1 MLSTRAAT
9 LSSRVAA
16 TRKAVVVAGQRQA
29 AISAVRRRDNISVR
43 SIQSVAQTDRD
54 TITRLLYSLGSK
66 REVERHLR
74 IFSSSSHPSQPAKF
88 AVIKIGGAVFDDL
101 DELAL
106 SLSFLYRVGLYPV
119 VLHGAGPQM
128 NDILESEGVK
138 PEYEDGIRV
147 TDAKTL
153 QIARRVFLEQN
164 LKLVG
169 ALEKLGT
176 RARPITSGVF
186 TATPLDPQKY
196 GLVGKITRV
205 DKRPLEA
212 SIRAG
217 ALPILT
223 SLAESP
229 EGQILNVNADVAAG
243 ELAKEL
249 EPLKI
254 VFLND
259 KGGMYHGVT
268 GEKLDVI
275 NLDEEYDH
283 LMAQPW
289 VKYGTKLKL
298 REFKELL
305 DVLPR
310 SSSVAVISASNLQRE
325 LFTDSGAGTLIRRG
339 WKMMRFGGFVGDAA
353 APGSGRQ
360 LIPKD
365 RLRAILAARDPAIR
379 AGHASLTAL
388 LAALD
393 DAPRGSWTIYADEP
407 LDALAVVSHPPGEV
421 AVVQGLYASRAGV
434 LNGVLDNVWGAVKQ
448 DHKRLFWTAGTAGS
462 VAPSPSVPGQ
472 GPGDDEP
479 IDRSWHFDRA
489 EGSFTRAGKSL
500 FWYGVPEIGELER
513 EVRMLEISGRVERGW
528 LPLAGRKSRDGLL
541 GAASGAGGANAAPS
555 VRSPGMGAP
564 RSFSTLARVPGSTRG
579 YATTCTDRKR
589 VALIGARGFTGQA
602 LTSLLDAHPYLDL
615 THVSSRALEGWPLE
629 GYEKSQITHT
639 NLSPADVERMESQ
652 GEVDAWVM
660 ALPNGVCKPFVD
672 AVERGSAERGKDGS
686 VVVDLSADY
695 RFEEGWTY
703 GLPELYG
710 RPAIRASKR
719 ISNPGC
725 YATSSQL
732 LIAPL
737 LPYLSPPRWP
747 TVFGVSGYS
756 GAGTIT
762 QEGGEKGKGERPL
775 TIPKVTPESLA
786 GGVRPYS
793 LTDHIHEREAGWHL
807 SRLVSP
813 SADGNGNGT
822 TGGQGVQVAF
832 VPTVGPFFS
841 GIISTLSFPLS
852 TALPA
857 SSIASL
863 YASFYKASPLVR
875 VQKGVPA
882 LADVQGHHGWVVG
895 GVQVHSSGERVV
907 VVGGLD
913 NLLKGAATQ
922 CLQNLNLALGYDE
935 YAGIPLETEVD

>member
-9 LSSRVAA
+9 LPSRVAVA
-16 TRKAVVVAGQRQA
+16 RKVVVAGQRQA
-29 AISAVRRRDNISVR
+29 GLAAVRRRDNLSVR
-43 SIQSVAQTDRD
+43 SLQSVAQTDRD
-54 TITRLLYSLGSK
+54 TITRLLYSLGTK

-88 AVIKIGGAVFDDL
+88 AVIKIGGAVLDDL
-101 DELAL
+101 EELAL

-138 PEYEDGIRV
+138 PEYIDGIRV

-153 QIARRVFLEQN
+153 HVARRVFLEEN

-186 TATPLDPQKY
+186 TATALDPAKY

-217 ALPILT
+217 ALPILC
-223 SLAESP
+223 SLAESND
-229 EGQILNVNADVAAG
+229 GQILNVNADVAAG

-249 EPLKI
+249 EPMKI
-254 VFLND
+254 VFLNE
-259 KGGMYHGVT
+259 KGGLFHGVT

-275 NLDEEYDH
+275 NLDEK
-283 LMAQPW
+283 PW

-310 SSSVAVISASNLQRE
+310 SSSVA

-339 WKMMRFGGFVGDAA
+339 YKLLKHQTLESIG
-353 APGSGRQ
+353 
-360 LIPKD
+360 KD
-365 RLRAILAARDPAIR
+365 RLRQIICERDEGIR
-379 AGHASLTAL
+379 AGKESVAGVLSAL
-388 LAALD
+388 ENAK
-393 DAPRGSWTIYADEP
+393 PGEWSIYADEP
-407 LDALAVVSHPPGEV
+407 LDAVAIVSHPKGETPV
-421 AVVQGLYASRAGV
+421 LTKLLASRAGV
-434 LNGVLDNVWGAVKQ
+434 LNAVLDNVFNALKK
-448 DHKRLFWTAGTAGS
+448 DHRQLIWTTS
-462 VAPSPSVPGQ
+462 
-472 GPGDDEP
+472 
-479 IDRSWHFDRA
+479 
-489 EGSFTRAGKSL
+489 
-500 FWYGVPEIGELER
+500 
-513 EVRMLEISGRVERGW
+513 ISHLLGHGRVERAY
-528 LPLAGRKSRDGLL
+528 LPLGPRKAQLGGARSTAGLL
-541 GAASGAGGANAAPS
+541 SGPW
-555 VRSPGMGAP
+555 
-564 RSFSTLARVPGSTRG
+564 
-579 YATTCTDRKR
+579 
-589 VALIGARGFTGQA
+589 IHGQA
-602 LTSLLDAHPYLDL
+602 LTSLLNAHPYLSL
-615 THVSSRALEGWPLE
+615 THVSSRVLE
-629 GYEKSQITHT
+629 GYPLEEYTKSPITHT
-639 NLSPADVERMESQ
+639 NLSVGDVERMEKE

-672 AVERGSAERGKDGS
+672 AVERGSKGKEGESS
-686 VVVDLSADY
+686 VVVDLGADY

-710 RPAIRASKR
+710 RTDIRASKR

-725 YATSSQL
+725 YATSTQL

-737 LPYLSPPRWP
+737 LPYLSPPSWP

-762 QEGGEKGKGERPL
+762 QAPEGSSGGRPVTL
-775 TIPKVTPESLA
+775 PKVTPESLA

-807 SRLVSP
+807 SRLLPTPTSASGEVSTP
-813 SADGNGNGT
+813 N
-822 TGGQGVQVAF
+822 VQLAF
-832 VPTVGPFFS
+832 IPTVGSFFS
-841 GIISTLSFPLS
+841 GILSTLSFPLS
-852 TALPA
+852 TSKLGAA
-857 SSIASL
+857 DIASL
-863 YASFYKASPLVR
+863 YASYYAGEKLVR
-875 VQKGVPA
+875 VQKSVPT
-882 LADVQGHHGWVVG
+882 LGTCTGNMGPQR
-895 GVQVHSSGERVV
+895 GERVV

-922 CLQNLNLALGYDE
+922 CLQNLNLVLGYEE
-935 YAGIPLETEVD
+935 YAGIVVD

>member
-9 LSSRVAA
+9 LPSRVAVA
-16 TRKAVVVAGQRQA
+16 RKAVVVASQRQTA
-29 AISAVRRRDNISVR
+29 LTAVRRRGNISVR

-54 TITRLLYSLGSK
+54 TITRLLYSLGTK

-88 AVIKIGGAVFDDL
+88 AVIKIGGAVLDDL

-138 PEYEDGIRV
+138 PEYIDGIRV

-153 QIARRVFLEQN
+153 QIARRVFLEEN

-186 TATPLDPQKY
+186 TATALDPSKY

-217 ALPILT
+217 ALPILC
-223 SLAESP
+223 SLAESND
-229 EGQILNVNADVAAG
+229 GQILNVNADVAAG

-249 EPLKI
+249 QPMKI

-259 KGGMYHGVT
+259 KGGMFHGVT

-275 NLDEEYDH
+275 NLDEEYDQ
-283 LMAQPW
+283 LMKESW

-310 SSSVAVISASNLQRE
+310 SSSVAVISAPNLQRE

-339 WKMMRFGGFVGDAA
+339 YKLLKHQTLESIG
-353 APGSGRQ
+353 
-360 LIPKD
+360 KD
-365 RLRAILAARDPAIR
+365 RLRQVICDRDEAIR
-379 AGHASLTAL
+379 VGKESVAGVLSAL
-388 LAALD
+388 ENAKQ
-393 DAPRGSWTIYADEP
+393 GEWSIYADEP
-407 LDALAVVSHPPGEV
+407 LDAVAIVSHPEGKTPV
-421 AVVQGLYASRAGV
+421 LTKLLASRSGV
-434 LNGVLDNVWGAVKQ
+434 LNGVLDNVWNAVKKDNRQ
-448 DHKRLFWTAGTAGS
+448 LVWTASISPPT
-462 VAPSPSVPGQ
+462 APSPSSAPHVAQ
-472 GPGDDEP
+472 GEEM

-489 EGSFTRAGKSL
+489 EGSFTRSGRSL
-500 FWYGVPEIGELER
+500 FWYGISDVSEVEKVVRGLED
-513 EVRMLEISGRVERGW
+513 SGRVERAY
-528 LPLAGRKSRDGLL
+528 LPVGLAKAYL
-541 GAASGAGGANAAPS
+541 GGAGSGVGLNGTRGFA
-555 VRSPGMGAP
+555 
-564 RSFSTLARVPGSTRG
+564 TLARGAGMLGRTRG
-579 YATTCTDRKR
+579 YATHAPALTPTPSTEPKR
-589 VALIGARGFTGQA
+589 VALIGARGYTGQA
-602 LTSLLDAHPYLDL
+602 LTSLLNTHPYLSL
-615 THVSSRALEGWPLE
+615 THVSSRVLEGYPLE
-629 GYEKSQITHT
+629 GYSKSSVTHT
-639 NLSPADVERMESQ
+639 NLSVEDVERMEKG

-672 AVERGSAERGKDGS
+672 AVERGSKEKEGEGS

-710 RPAIRASKR
+710 RSAIRASKR

-725 YATSSQL
+725 YATSTQL

-737 LPYLSPPRWP
+737 LPYLSPPAWP

-762 QEGGEKGKGERPL
+762 QPAEGSSGGPPVTL
-775 TIPKVTPESLA
+775 PKVTPTSLE
-786 GGVRPYS
+786 GGIRPYS

-807 SRLVSP
+807 SRLLSAPSSP
-813 SADGNGNGT
+813 PGAASPT
-822 TGGQGVQVAF
+822 TPRMQVGF
-832 VPTVGPFFS
+832 IPTVAPFFS
-841 GIISTLSFPLS
+841 GILSTLSFPLS
-852 TALPA
+852 TSALGGA
-857 SSIASL
+857 DIASM
-863 YASFYKASPLVR
+863 YAAYYTGERLVR
-875 VQKGVPA
+875 VQKAVPV
-882 LADVQGHHGWVVG
+882 LGDVQGRHGWVVG
-895 GVQVHSSGERVV
+895 GVQVHSGRERVV

-935 YAGIPLETEVD
+935 YAGIPVAGEVA